1 MRRIL
6 LATTAIVALSAA
18 ASPAFAFNVAAF
30 AQGNASNNVVVDQT
44 DHGPGSPFNNYLT
57 GQPEVLDNGNTAL
70 GASIGKN
77 NNDEFHQ
84 TSARYST
91 NFGYSLQTGD
101 HNNAVLNQTTSE
113 GTAGTYH
120 CEKYIVGGPGTVQG
134 GTCYSTLAVWI
145 FPATPGKITYTPGS
159 TVYKNE
165 SWTTQLGDY
174 NSVKTTQATTASN
187 GTTKGNNKSTV
198 VQTGF
203 FNGANVNQKG
213 GSTQTTTQTGIL
225 QLANTTQDGNNN
237 NSTTKQHGP
246 LLGGGA
252 LQFSSVSQKGDNNS
266 QTTDQNGFLQ
276 ASITSQ
282 NGNGN
287 KSDTSQSG
295 ILNGS
300 ATFQNNGAT
309 STTKQDG
316 ALNGSLVIQDGANT
330 QTTTQT
336 GNVQLAVTAQ
346 GGGSGNS
353 STTTQDGGINVSGV
367 GQLGSGNTA
376 TVSQSGGNNWSA
388 VGQVGTGNTATVTQ
402 HTAP

>member
-18 ASPAFAFNVAAF
+18 ASPAFAFNIALF
-30 AQGNASNNVVVDQT
+30 AQGNNTNTAVIDQH
-44 DHGPGSPFNNYLT
+44 DQGPGSPYKNLLNQY
-57 GQPEVLDNGNTAL
+57 PVKDNGNTAA
-70 GASIGKN
+70 GATVGN
-77 NNDEFHQ
+77 NNQNDFHQ
-84 TSARYST
+84 TSAQYS
-91 NFGYSLQTGD
+91 NNYGFSLQTGD
-101 HNNAVLNQTTSE
+101 HNKAILSQTTS
-113 GTAGTYH
+113 AGT
-120 CEKYIVGGPGTVQG
+120 PGTYGCLG
-134 GTCYSTLAVWI
+134 GLIGNKCYGL
-145 FPATPGKITYTPGS
+145 ITYTPGS
-159 TVYKNE
+159 TVYSND
-165 SWTTQLGDY
+165 SSTTQLGDY
-174 NSVKTTQATTASN
+174 NSVNTTQATTGSS
-187 GTTKGNNKSTV
+187 GVKGNNKSTV
-198 VQTGF
+198 FQAGF

-225 QLANTTQDGNNN
+225 QLANTTQDGNGN

-282 NGNGN
+282 NGDGN

-316 ALNGSLVIQDGANT
+316 ALNGALVIQDGANT

-336 GNVQLAVTAQ
+336 GAGQLAITAQ
-346 GGGSGNS
+346 GGGSGNT

-376 TVSQSGGNNWSA
+376 TVSQSGGTNWSA
-388 VGQVGTGNTATVTQ
+388 VGQIGSGNTVTVTQ
-402 HTAP
+402 GTNP

>member
-18 ASPAFAFNVAAF
+18 ASPAFAFNNALLFGQVGI
-30 AQGNASNNVVVDQT
+30 GNTAVIDQQ
-44 DHGPGSPFNNYLT
+44 DQGPGAPYSSIWQGSNP
-57 GQPEVLDNGNTAL
+57 VLDNGNTM
-70 GASIGKN
+70 IGGSVGN
-77 NNDEFHQ
+77 NNQNDFHQ
-84 TSARYST
+84 HSVRYS
-91 NFGYSLQTGD
+91 NNNGFALQTG
-101 HNNAVLNQTTSE
+101 NNNKAVLNQTTSQ
-113 GTAGTYH
+113 GSAGTYG
-120 CEKYIVGGPGTVQG
+120 CNGFLAGNFCSPTLTKPG
-134 GTCYSTLAVWI
+134 L
-145 FPATPGKITYTPGS
+145 ITYTPGS
-159 TVYKNE
+159 TVYVND
-165 SWTTQLGDY
+165 SSTTQIGDR
-174 NSVKTTQATTASN
+174 NSVATTQTTTGSS
-187 GTTKGNNKSTV
+187 GVKGNNKSTV
-198 VQTGF
+198 LQTGF

-237 NSTTKQHGP
+237 KSTTNQHGP
-246 LLGGGA
+246 ILGLGA

-266 QTTDQNGFLQ
+266 QTTDQNGYLQ

-309 STTKQDG
+309 STTTQNG
-316 ALNGSLVIQDGANT
+316 ALNGSLVIQDGANA

-336 GNVQLAVTAQ
+336 GTGQLAVTAQ
-346 GGGSGNS
+346 GGGSGNT
-353 STTTQDGGINVSGV
+353 STTTQNGGVNVSGV

-376 TVSQSGGNNWSA
+376 TVSQSGGTNWSA
-388 VGQVGTGNTATVTQ
+388 VGQIGSGNTVTVTQ
-402 HTAP
+402 NTTP